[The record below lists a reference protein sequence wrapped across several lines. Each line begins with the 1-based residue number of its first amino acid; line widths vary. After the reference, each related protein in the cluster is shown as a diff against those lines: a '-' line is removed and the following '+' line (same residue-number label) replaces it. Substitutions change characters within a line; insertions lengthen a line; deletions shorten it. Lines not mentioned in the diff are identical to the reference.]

1 MTTTL
6 QTIKAGAYDWRRL
19 IGGVLALTGTLVAV
33 AQLADRLPP
42 VLQPIMGVIGPWA
55 EVASVVLGA
64 LLVRAGKPVLVRE
77 ES

>member
-1 MTTTL
+1 MGATVT
-6 QTIKAGAYDWRRL
+6 TIKAGAYDWRRL
-19 IGGVLALTGTLVAV
+19 VGYVLAATGTLVAV

-42 VLQPIMGVIGPWA
+42 ALQPVMAVVGPWA

-77 ES
+77 DA